1 MARQIKDLIRMMKY
15 QGTSLSE
22 VRKKTFAGLKPEMSK
37 VWSGFAVSVVVRSTW
52 TNVWIWWKISGEP
65 EEWWRPTQ
73 WSACPVLLRCQPP
86 PKHYTCDWPKPN
98 MLTTITKIIQVTK
111 VPDMIINHPHPIMM
125 TYDQLCR
132 SLSLSIFTSILTNN
146 QNNHH
151 NDQDNRLHNTWLTS

>member
-52 TNVWIWWKISGEP
+52 TNVWIWWKISGKP

-86 PKHYTCDWPKPN
+86 PKHYGCDWKS
-98 MLTTITKIIQVTK
+98 TTRTKH
-111 VPDMIINHPHPIMM
+111 MIEYIDHHHQNHPSYKSPRYDYQPPPNQDIWSTLSFIVTLNFHIPIAI
-125 TYDQLCR
+125 DKQPK
-132 SLSLSIFTSILTNN
+132 
-146 QNNHH
+146 
-151 NDQDNRLHNTWLTS
+151 